1 MHLRVLILRGYAL
14 IVADASA
21 YLHLRHFS
29 QTRPALHATYTAG
42 VWPSS
47 TSSQQSTVISR
58 VSAPENTVNRN
69 CIKNAKDVPTLAEFS
84 RGAPPTCGAWAG
96 EVPWGS
102 PTHNPPSWVWQAARD
117 RICHMGPMER
127 TEKILEANS
136 RPSRRQH
143 RPQQTPTL
151 QQPANPGRLS
161 LSYRTVAY
169 IIYSMKCTT
178 YKVWLASDG
187 C

>member
-69 CIKNAKDVPTLAEFS
+69 CIKNAKDVPTLAVFS

-117 RICHMGPMER
+117 RICHMSNGVHGEDR
-127 TEKILEANS
+127 GELQA
-136 RPSRRQH
+136 RRQ
-143 RPQQTPTL
+143 RIVPSAKRQRSNTTRKRGDFP
-151 QQPANPGRLS
+151 S
-161 LSYRTVAY
+161 LTV
-169 IIYSMKCTT
+169 
-178 YKVWLASDG
+178 L
-187 C
+187 